1 MSHNRRPRILDWVA
15 YPFSVDLLNP
25 GIEPES
31 PVLQA
36 DCLPT
41 ELSEKGK
48 LLYKYMY
55 RENKKETKGY
65 YFDLAPKNN
74 TVNSVDIAR
83 LGWNIRPRG
92 LRLKESLPKEKNLF
106 RLTLAWEGKIQGK
119 KKKKI
124 LMQNI
129 QDLPQYVNE

>member
-1 MSHNRRPRILDWVA
+1 MLVSLKYSELCQVPGQHLATSIGSCKN
-15 YPFSVDLLNP
+15 YYYLL
-25 GIEPES
+25 
-31 PVLQA
+31 
-36 DCLPT
+36 
-41 ELSEKGK
+41 LS
-48 LLYKYMY
+48 
-55 RENKKETKGY
+55 KKETKGY

-119 KKKKI
+119 KKKAP
-124 LMQNI
+124 LCQ
-129 QDLPQYVNE
+129 

>member
-1 MSHNRRPRILDWVA
+1 MA
-15 YPFSVDLLNP
+15 
-25 GIEPES
+25 
-31 PVLQA
+31 
-36 DCLPT
+36 T
-41 ELSEKGK
+41 K
-48 LLYKYMY
+48 LWNKIQTSKYMY